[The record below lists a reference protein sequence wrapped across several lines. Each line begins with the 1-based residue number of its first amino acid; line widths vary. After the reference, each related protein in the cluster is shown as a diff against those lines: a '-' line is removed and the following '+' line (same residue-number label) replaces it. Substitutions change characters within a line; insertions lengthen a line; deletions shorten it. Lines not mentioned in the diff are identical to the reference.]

1 MSNKG
6 RLIIV
11 SGPTA
16 SGKSTLW
23 KRLVAHPKVDFSIS
37 ATTRGI
43 RKGEVDGEDYIFIS
57 KEAFEQRIA
66 SNEFLEYAIVHT
78 NYYGTLR
85 SSTEA
90 SLNAGHDIVLEVD
103 VQGAL
108 QLAECKLPM
117 VSLFVV
123 PPSREILIE
132 RLRHRGTETEEQI
145 TTRLKAVDAELA
157 FAKEYDY
164 QLVNDDFEKMLA
176 EAISI
181 LGYAKENSNG

>member
-1 MSNKG
+1 MSNNG
-6 RLIIV
+6 RLIVV

-37 ATTRGI
+37 VTTRGI

-57 KEAFEQRIA
+57 KEEFEQRIT
-66 SNEFLEYAIVHT
+66 SDEFLEYATVHT

-108 QLAECKLPM
+108 QLAEYKFPM

-132 RLRHRGTETEEQI
+132 RLRRRGTETEEQI

-157 FAKEYDY
+157 FAKDYDY